1 MVQNHRDIL
10 YKTKCREVGLM
21 IMKGIRG
28 IVKEKHSIGIKD
40 SGKRFTHLKMVCNK
54 KKLSE
59 MKKGV

>member
-1 MVQNHRDIL
+1 
-10 YKTKCREVGLM
+10 
-21 IMKGIRG
+21 MKGIRG